1 MRFCVSGGL
10 FLRRPAQRA
19 AEQRPD
25 EECVG
30 SDPRLGFAA
39 FFLPPAQQ
47 PMWPFWRQK
56 IGSLQPE
63 KRPGRKRG
71 PGETRASRTG
81 LDNGPPEKS
90 RAWRARQPKKQP
102 KNSRL
107 HPRLYY
113 SRL

>member
-1 MRFCVSGGL
+1 VLLLLRGL

-25 EECVG
+25 EEHVG

-56 IGSLQPE
+56 IGSCNQETGLVENVGLE
-63 KRPGRKRG
+63 KLDPR
-71 PGETRASRTG
+71 ERASRTG
-81 LDNGPPEKS
+81 LQKNRGPGE
-90 RAWRARQPKKQP
+90 QGNQKQP
-102 KNSRL
+102 AA
-107 HPRLYY
+107 P
-113 SRL
+113 